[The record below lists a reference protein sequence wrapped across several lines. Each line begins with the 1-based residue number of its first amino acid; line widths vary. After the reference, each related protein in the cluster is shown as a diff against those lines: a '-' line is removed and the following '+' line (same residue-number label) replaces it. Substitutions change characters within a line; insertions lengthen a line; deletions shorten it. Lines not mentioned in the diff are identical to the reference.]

1 MSDDEAQGRRITV
14 TNFEIRPRDGGP
26 PVRGDVRVAEGTKP
40 KSAVVIVHGF
50 KGFRKFGAWG
60 ALARTLA
67 LRGHAAVTFDHSHNG
82 IDDAGEFTRL
92 DLFRLNTHSREA
104 DEIVAVLDALDG
116 GKLAG
121 RKIRRVGLLGHSRGG
136 AMSVIAAAEDARVRA
151 LVTWAAI
158 SGIAQRWTEEE
169 TAKWRRGKDVL
180 VENARTKQQMPIA
193 PEYWVDFQQN
203 RDRLDVLAA
212 AARLT
217 IPWLI
222 VHGDA
227 DTSVPV
233 DDARALFD
241 AAGDAAELM
250 VIEGMDHGM
259 GAKHPYPGPTDVL
272 RAAAEATF
280 EWFDTHLAK

>member
-1 MSDDEAQGRRITV
+1 MSDHEAQARRITV
-14 TNFEIRPRDGGP
+14 STFEIRPRDGGP
-26 PVRGDVRVAEGTKP
+26 PVRGDVRVAEGTRP

-50 KGFRKFGAWG
+50 KGFRKFGAWA
-60 ALARTLA
+60 ALARALA

-82 IDDAGEFTRL
+82 IDEAGEFSRL

-104 DEIVAVLDALDG
+104 DEIRAVLDALDG

-121 RKIRRVGLLGHSRGG
+121 RRIRRVGLLGHSRGG
-136 AMSVIAAAEDARVRA
+136 GMSVIAAAEDARVRA
-151 LVTWAAI
+151 VVTWAAI
-158 SGIAQRWTEEE
+158 AGIGQRWTPEE
-169 TAKWRRGKDVL
+169 TAKWRRGEDVL
-180 VENARTKQQMPIA
+180 VENARTKQMMPIA

-203 RDRLDVLAA
+203 RDRLDILAA

-217 IPWLI
+217 VPWLI

-227 DTSVPV
+227 DTSVPL

-241 AAGDAAELM
+241 AAGDTAELM

-259 GAKHPYPGPTDVL
+259 GARHPYPGPSDAL
-272 RAAAEATF
+272 RAAAEAAF
-280 EWFDTHLAK
+280 EWFDAHLAR

>member
-26 PVRGDVRVAEGTKP
+26 PVRGDVRVAEGTRP

-60 ALARTLA
+60 ALARALA

-104 DEIVAVLDALDG
+104 DEIIAVLDALDG

-158 SGIAQRWTEEE
+158 AGIAQRWTEEE
-169 TAKWRRGKDVL
+169 TGKWRRGEDVL

-193 PEYWVDFQQN
+193 PEYWVDVQQN
-203 RDRLDVLAA
+203 RDRLDILAA

-217 IPWLI
+217 VPWLI

-241 AAGDAAELM
+241 AAGDTAELM
-250 VIEGMDHGM
+250 VIEGLDHGM

-272 RAAAEATF
+272 RAAAEAAF
-280 EWFDTHLAK
+280 EWFDMHLAK